1 VDYASP
7 VPLQVGSATRVFSA
21 RSMRAWVQA
30 ARSSIVVQRIS
41 CLNHIFGTETR
52 L

>member
-1 VDYASP
+1 MDYASP
-7 VPLQVGSATRVFSA
+7 VSLQAGSATRVFSA
-21 RSMRAWVQA
+21 RSMHAQGQA